1 MADQP
6 ALTRVQVELTAA
18 ELAMIQDAAGR
29 EAPATFIRV
38 AALLQAQV
46 LAAGGP
52 PPEVGE
58 GEPDHAPPQATPRAG
73 QPPVPALDTVRLD
86 RLERGLG
93 ELLAWVKT
101 LACELYG
108 HTGFR
113 DAAHETAWRQRAAER
128 FRRKEQEIQAWL
140 DGGAR

>member
-6 ALTRVQVELTAA
+6 ALIRVQLELTTA
-18 ELAMIQDAAGR
+18 ELELIQEAAGR
-29 EAPATFIRV
+29 EPPAAFIRV

-52 PPEVGE
+52 PPEVDE
-58 GEPDHAPPQATPRAG
+58 GEPDHMLPLPPQATPRAG
-73 QPPVPALDTVRLD
+73 PPPVPALDTVRLD
-86 RLERGLG
+86 RLG

-113 DAAHETAWRQRAAER
+113 DAAHEAAWRQRAAER
-128 FRRKEQEIQAWL
+128 FRRKEQEITAWL